1 MSTTPDAARLRYF
14 LTYRGMSLPLCLV
27 EELAPDALRH
37 RNTYFR
43 AGYDAADRLL
53 WLEKLVYGE
62 VEMRH
67 DYRYRSE
74 DGTLRGAT
82 ISTPDEEPQILQ
94 FGSDASPNP

>member
-1 MSTTPDAARLRYF
+1 MPTTSDAARVRYF
-14 LTYRGMSLPLCLV
+14 LTYRGMCLPLCLV
-27 EELAPDALRH
+27 EELAPDALRN

-67 DYRYRSE
+67 DYRYGS
-74 DGTLRGAT
+74 DGALRGAT
-82 ISTPDEEPQILQ
+82 ISTPDEEPQTLQ
-94 FGSDASPNP
+94 FGSDASPDP